1 MAHVKTAGESPEPG
15 PISRPIRWAAAGAA
29 RGVRRVAW
37 GVACLAVCLV
47 PVGTAHAQWWDSNW
61 LERRKLTINNSDQT
75 EDLDDFPL
83 LVKLDGTRIDYTK
96 TLNLGEDIRFIDDDD
111 LTELKYEIEKWDESG
126 TSYVWVK
133 VPQIDGSS
141 STDHIWIYYDYFAAS
156 DNQDPPNV
164 WTNGYAGVW
173 HLKEDPTPSA
183 GSWYGPSWNYRKKI
197 TIDNTKVTATLTNF
211 PVLISI
217 TDTDIQAAARSDGF
231 DILFTNSDSVTK
243 LDHEIEKWDI
253 ATGELVAWVKI
264 PSLPD
269 SADKDIY
276 VYYGNSGAADQQN
289 VTGVWD
295 ANFKAVLHLNETVD
309 DEQTTGVH
317 LDSTSNNN
325 DGGQN
330 NNDDAPGP
338 IGTGQD
344 FDGTDDRVIL
354 PDAASLDATGPG
366 LTVSA
371 WIQPDFLNTSVD
383 RVIADKWLSNTGWRL
398 WFKDNRNDFRFEAR
412 IANSNK
418 NATTSGATWTAGTK
432 HYVVGVYD
440 GGRIR
445 IYLDGVQDASTVA
458 TGNLVAS
465 TEDLTIGIDAG
476 STNDPF
482 LGDIDEVRIS
492 DTRRSADWILT
503 EYNNQSNPGGFHT
516 VDVEEQKPVGGLMS
530 DSTANN
536 NHGASAG
543 SMDFLD
549 QVAGQIGGSV
559 NLDGIDDYI
568 STANSIND
576 PQNITVE
583 AWFKTGTPSGYK
595 MVGFENAQTGT
606 AATKY
611 DRHLYIGIDG
621 RVYFGSWDTDADVAV
636 SINPLD
642 DDQWH
647 YAVGTQDD
655 IGNTITLYI
664 DGALQDSAVNDKA
677 FSYTGWWR
685 IGSHQLSGFWP
696 NWAGGSGYLP
706 GTIDEVRI
714 SNVVRSGDWTTAQ
727 YKSITD
733 TFIVWKPKIIRW
745 TEVDPFGP

>member
-1 MAHVKTAGESPEPG
+1 MGHVKTAGESPQRRPG
-15 PISRPIRWAAAGAA
+15 DRPTKRAAIGAPRA
-29 RGVRRVAW
+29 IRRVAR
-37 GVACLAVCLV
+37 GVACLTVWLLPAGSV
-47 PVGTAHAQWWDSNW
+47 HAQAWWDTDW
-61 LERRKLTINNSDQT
+61 LERKKLTIDNSDQT
-75 EDLDDFPL
+75 EALTDFPL
-83 LVKLDGTRIDYTK
+83 LVKLDDTRIDYAK
-96 TLNLGEDIRFIDDDD
+96 TLNAGEDIRFIDDNGS
-111 LTELKYEIEKWDESG
+111 TQLKYEIEKWDEAG

-141 STDHIWIYYDYFAAS
+141 KTDHIWMYYDNLLAS

-173 HLKEDPTPSA
+173 HLREDPTPSA
-183 GSWYGPSWNYRKKI
+183 GSWYDPLWAYRKKI
-197 TIDNTKVTATLTNF
+197 TIDNTKVTATLADF
-211 PVLISI
+211 PVLISF
-217 TDTDIQAAARSDGF
+217 TDTDIKAAARSDGF

-243 LDHEIEKWDI
+243 LDHEIEKWDDL
-253 ATGELVAWVKI
+253 TGELVAWVRI

-269 SADKDIY
+269 TVPKDMY

-295 ANFKAVLHLNETVD
+295 ANFKAVLHLNETVA
-309 DEQTTGVH
+309 DEQTTGTH

-344 FDGTDDRVIL
+344 FDGTADRVII
-354 PDAASLDATGPG
+354 PDAASLDATGPY

-383 RVIADKWLSNTGWRL
+383 RVIADKWLSNTGWKL
-398 WFKDNRNDFRFEAR
+398 WFKDNKNDFRFKAR
-412 IANSNK
+412 IGSQNK

-445 IYLDGVQDASTVA
+445 IYLDGVQDASSVA

-492 DTRRSADWILT
+492 DTRRTAEWILT
-503 EYNNQSNPGGFHT
+503 EYNNQSNPGGFHS
-516 VDVEEQKPVGGLMS
+516 VDIEEVKPGLLV
-530 DSTANN
+530 DSTASN
-536 NHGASAG
+536 NHGTSAG
-543 SMDFLD
+543 SMDILD
-549 QVAGQIGGSV
+549 QVTGQVGGSV

-568 STANSIND
+568 STTNSFND

-595 MVGFENAQTGT
+595 LVGFENAQTGT
-606 AATKY
+606 AATIY

-655 IGNTITLYI
+655 LGNTIALYI

-685 IGSHQLSGFWP
+685 IGSLKLSALWP
-696 NWAGGSGYLP
+696 NWAGGSGYFP

-714 SNVVRSGDWTTAQ
+714 SNVVRSGDWIAAQ
-727 YKSITD
+727 HKSITD
-733 TFIVWKPKIIRW
+733 TFILRQPRIVRW
-745 TEVDPFGP
+745 QEVNPN